1 MQCPSIR
8 TCTVYLVD
16 KDPWQSMSVVLCLI
30 GEWETGPWAK
40 SFQLMSTRKD
50 TVCSVAMKQTG
61 GHLSSKEQQIL
72 KVKGSGG
79 LKSRGPSQG
88 AQGFPEMD
96 GYPVA
101 L

>member
-1 MQCPSIR
+1 MGDRSLGQAIP
-8 TCTVYLVD
+8 TDVH
-16 KDPWQSMSVVLCLI
+16 
-30 GEWETGPWAK
+30 
-40 SFQLMSTRKD
+40 TRKD